1 MSKFVNGFFSVVV
14 WICQSCHIDLFKLFH
29 RFVKVVLCISRSP
42 FAKQNK
48 AEVWQRFQSFLKL
61 LLWTKGVKWV
71 KVLNVMGPLCVWQ
84 CFIVDHTFLVCPYH
98 IACIRD
104 ISNAICYT
112 RGSPQS
118 YILHSDLTS
127 HYRIGLSKA

>member
-1 MSKFVNGFFSVVV
+1 M
-14 WICQSCHIDLFKLFH
+14 
-29 RFVKVVLCISRSP
+29 RFVPAVTADGSVKFLPGIRSNGP
-42 FAKQNK
+42 K
-48 AEVWQRFQSFLKL
+48 A
-61 LLWTKGVKWV
+61 
-71 KVLNVMGPLCVWQ
+71 KVLNALGPLCVWQ

-98 IACIRD
+98 IAGIRD